1 MKWLAI
7 IGLVFN
13 VAGAVFFIIDTN
25 RLSALLSSMVKH
37 MADGY
42 GFWDQKPFEKEQ
54 LSKLTNGI
62 SSSKKLTR
70 WGYTLFFG
78 GFLLQLIAAVFSTS
92 S

>member
-13 VAGAVFFIIDTN
+13 VAGSIAFIIDTN
-25 RLSALLSSMVKH
+25 RLSSLLSSMVKH

-54 LSKLTNGI
+54 LFELKKGVSTSKR
-62 SSSKKLTR
+62 LTR
-70 WGYTLFFG
+70 WGYLFFLG
-78 GFLLQLIAAVFSTS
+78 GFLLQLIAAYFTS
-92 S
+92 NT